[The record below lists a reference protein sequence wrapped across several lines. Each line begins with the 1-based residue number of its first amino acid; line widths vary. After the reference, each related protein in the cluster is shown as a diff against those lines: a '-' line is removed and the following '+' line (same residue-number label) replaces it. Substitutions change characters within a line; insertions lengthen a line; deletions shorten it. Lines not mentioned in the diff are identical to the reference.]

1 MAIAAFL
8 TAQLPARTMSSQC
21 CCFLLYLPNL
31 SWKGRVYMSV
41 YMSVYLSVWARVWG
55 FVGLEE
61 TLPCA
66 HTKALCLQQGNDTLA
81 EQKKLNTMLASVP
94 SWSYDTGKKNR
105 TIRAS
110 PISENQYHSKYFE
123 SWEFVPMHYMSTFD
137 YFNAKKVFKAKI
149 SNVCVELV
157 LTCLVYTFDVKH
169 FYCLDITFSC
179 QNYLTFY
186 FTFCSTNT

>member
-41 YMSVYLSVWARVWG
+41 YMSVYLSMWARVWG

-61 TLPCA
+61 TLLCV

-81 EQKKLNTMLASVP
+81 EQKKLDTMLASVP
-94 SWSYDTGKKNR
+94 SWSYDTGKKTGVPELHR
-105 TIRAS
+105 YQKIYTIANILRA
-110 PISENQYHSKYFE
+110 E
-123 SWEFVPMHYMSTFD
+123 SLCQCT
-137 YFNAKKVFKAKI
+137 
-149 SNVCVELV
+149 
-157 LTCLVYTFDVKH
+157 TCLLLITSMQKR
-169 FYCLDITFSC
+169 CLRLKLAMYVL
-179 QNYLTFY
+179 N
-186 FTFCSTNT
+186 